1 MKVICNTTPFIALSS
16 IGQILLLKEIYS
28 SIITP
33 IAVIEEVAAGGV
45 IHVPDLASFDW
56 IEIVSN
62 IAPVEKRI
70 LFQLDYGEQQ
80 VVLNALKIKPD
91 LVLIDDRTAR
101 NIAEYLGFNVK
112 GTPARFRGNDFSIP
126 GSKRQSDKRLSRTA
140 LHPAPGSSFI
150 RHPARDEHRYIENE
164 T

>member
-16 IGQILLLKEIYS
+16 IGQILLLKEIYT

-33 IAVIEEVAAGGV
+33 IAVIEEVSAGGV

-62 IAPVEKRI
+62 VATVEKRI

-80 VVLNALKIKPD
+80 VVLNALMIKPD

-101 NIAEYLGFNVK
+101 NIAEYLGLNVK
-112 GTPARFRGNDFSIP
+112 GTLGVLVEAKRRGLI
-126 GSKRQSDKRLSRTA
+126 
-140 LHPAPGSSFI
+140 SSFFMRPLDTI
-150 RHPARDEHRYIENE
+150 WKPTNPI
-164 T
+164 

>member
-1 MKVICNTTPFIALSS
+1 MKVICNATPFIALSS
-16 IGQILLLKEIYS
+16 IGQILLLKEIYT

-33 IAVIEEVAAGGV
+33 IAVIEEVSAGGV

-62 IAPVEKRI
+62 VATVEKRI

-80 VVLNALKIKPD
+80 VVLNALMIKPD

-101 NIAEYLGFNVK
+101 NIAEYLGLNVK
-112 GTPARFRGNDFSIP
+112 GTLGVLVEAKRRGLI
-126 GSKRQSDKRLSRTA
+126 
-140 LHPAPGSSFI
+140 SSFKESALKMKEHGI
-150 RHPARDEHRYIENE
+150 RFSERLINE
-164 T
+164 ISSKLEER